1 MKDRKYTILI
11 IEDEAALQEAAR
23 LKLKKEGV
31 EAIVA
36 GSGEDGLKILESQKP
51 DLVWLDILL
60 PGMNGLEFLRRVR
73 ENPKTKDLP
82 VLILSV
88 SSGQEKVKQAFAM
101 NVIDYLVKSEYT
113 IENVVKKVKNI
124 LKI

>member
-1 MKDRKYTILI
+1 MGQFKYTVLI

-31 EAIVA
+31 ETIVV
-36 GSGEDGLKILESQKP
+36 GSGEDGLKILQSRKP
-51 DLVWLDILL
+51 DLIWLDILL

-73 ENPKTKDLP
+73 ENPETKDLP